1 MQTRPFRVLHTA
13 DWHLGKMLNEQT
25 REPEQ
30 KLFLDWLLKQ
40 VVDLE
45 VDVVLVAGDIFDTAN
60 PPQSA
65 EALYYNFVAN
75 LNRNSS
81 AQLVIIAGNHD
92 SANQLEAPKQALKA
106 LRTHIAGALADNV
119 TERVLM
125 LPSDSSPQVAL
136 ALIPFLRE
144 KDLRTG
150 RLGDQQSAVSKEI
163 TQGIKRVYDETADYI
178 KTKKLSCPVIATG
191 HLTVSGATSSDS
203 EREIHIGGLGAVDSS
218 TFSDTYSY
226 IALGHLHRPQN
237 PDKANRVRYSGS
249 PIALSFSE
257 ATDKK
262 EVRLLEI
269 NDGKIDQKSIAIPT
283 FRKLVQVETS
293 LANLETKIAAA
304 GDLKASGSQLKTWV
318 EVILTGHT
326 GQDDANSH
334 VRAITAGKSYEVLKV
349 MLKEQVEYD
358 NSKIGT
364 HGDSDLDRLLEQPK
378 KVFDYLL
385 EQHPEI
391 EEQQKKQLRLAFD
404 KVMDRVENQS

>member
-1 MQTRPFRVLHTA
+1 MQTTPFRVLHTA
-13 DWHLGKMLNEQT
+13 DWHLGKMLNEQS

-40 VVDLE
+40 IVDLE
-45 VDVVLVAGDIFDTAN
+45 VDVVLVAGDVFDTAN

-65 EALYYNFVAN
+65 EALYYNFVAD

-81 AQLVIIAGNHD
+81 AKLVLIAGNHD

-119 TERVLM
+119 SERVLM

-150 RLGDQQSAVSKEI
+150 RLGDQQSAVRKEI

-178 KTKKLSCPVIATG
+178 KLKKLSCPVIATG
-191 HLTVSGATSSDS
+191 HLTVAGATSSDS

-218 TFSDTYSY
+218 TFSEVYSY
-226 IALGHLHRPQN
+226 VALGHLHHPQN

-257 ATDKK
+257 VSDKK
-262 EVRLLEI
+262 EIRLLEI
-269 NDGKIDQKSIAIPT
+269 TDNKIEQKSLPIPV
-283 FRKLVQVETS
+283 FRKLIQVESDLRS
-293 LANLETKIAAA
+293 LENKLLAEVGAKS
-304 GDLKASGSQLKTWV
+304 SGSQLKTWV

-326 GQDDANSH
+326 GQDDANSF
-334 VRAITAGKSYEVLKV
+334 VRTITAGKHYEVLKV

-358 NSKIGT
+358 NSSIGS
-364 HGDSDLDRLLEQPK
+364 HGDAELDALLDHPK

-391 EEQQKKQLRLAFD
+391 EEEQKKRLRLAFV
-404 KVMDRVENQS
+404 KIMDRIKT

>member
-13 DWHLGKMLNEQT
+13 DWHLGKMLNEQS

-40 VVDLE
+40 IVDLE
-45 VDVVLVAGDIFDTAN
+45 VDVVLVAGDVFDTAN

-65 EALYYNFVAN
+65 EALYYNFVAD

-81 AQLVIIAGNHD
+81 AKLVLIAGNHD

-119 TERVLM
+119 SDRVLM
-125 LPSDSSPQVAL
+125 LPSYSSPQVVL

-178 KTKKLSCPVIATG
+178 KLKKLSCPVIATG
-191 HLTVSGATSSDS
+191 HLTVAGATSSDS
-203 EREIHIGGLGAVDSS
+203 EREIHIGGLGSVDSS
-218 TFSDTYSY
+218 TFSEVYSY
-226 IALGHLHRPQN
+226 VALGHLHRPQN

-257 ATDKK
+257 VSDKK
-262 EVRLLEI
+262 EIRLLEI
-269 NDGKIDQKSIAIPT
+269 TDKKIEQKSLPIPV
-283 FRKLVQVETS
+283 FRKLIQVESDLRS
-293 LANLETKIAAA
+293 LEDKLLAEVGAKS
-304 GDLKASGSQLKTWV
+304 SGSQLITWV

-326 GQDDANSH
+326 GQDDANSF
-334 VRAITAGKSYEVLKV
+334 VRTITAGKHYDVLKV

-358 NSKIGT
+358 NSSIGS
-364 HGDSDLDRLLEQPK
+364 HGDAELDTLLEQPK

-391 EEQQKKQLRLAFD
+391 EEEQKKQLRLAFD
-404 KVMDRVENQS
+404 KIMDRIET

>member
-13 DWHLGKMLNEQT
+13 DWHLGKMLNEQS

-40 VVDLE
+40 IVDIE
-45 VDVVLVAGDIFDTAN
+45 VDVVLVAGDVFDTAN

-65 EALYYNFVAN
+65 EALYYNFVAD

-81 AQLVIIAGNHD
+81 AKLVLIAGNHD

-106 LRTHIAGALADNV
+106 LRTHIAGALADNIS
-119 TERVLM
+119 ERVLM
-125 LPSDSSPQVAL
+125 LPSDESPRVAL
-136 ALIPFLRE
+136 AMIPFLRE

-150 RLGDQQSAVSKEI
+150 KLGDQQSAVSKEI
-163 TQGIKRVYDETADYI
+163 TQGIKRVYDETADHI
-178 KTKKLSCPVIATG
+178 KIKKISCPVIATG

-218 TFSDTYSY
+218 TFSEVYSY
-226 IALGHLHRPQN
+226 VALGHLHRPQN

-249 PIALSFSE
+249 PIPLSFSE
-257 ATDKK
+257 VTDKK

-269 NDGKIDQKSIAIPT
+269 TGNKIEQKSVPIPV
-283 FRKLVQVETS
+283 FRKLVQIESNLGS
-293 LANLETKIAAA
+293 LDNKLTAELGTKS
-304 GDLKASGSQLKTWV
+304 SGTQLKTWV
-318 EVILTGHT
+318 EVVLTGHT
-326 GQDDANSH
+326 GQDDANSY
-334 VRAITAGKSYEVLKV
+334 VRTLTAGKHYEVLKV

-358 NSKIGT
+358 NTSIGA
-364 HGDSDLDRLLEQPK
+364 HGDAELDTLLEQPK

-391 EEQQKKQLRLAFD
+391 EEEQKKRLRLAFD
-404 KVMDRVENQS
+404 KIMDRIEPKS